1 MQFFARGERIFTALG
16 KKRRRFSWD
25 LRDFHKHA
33 QNLDSVPAGWY
44 NTTHR
49 DKGVFVCALAQAKAP
64 FSFPKAFEKGKYKG
78 QPVPRER
85 GKVRAARQVP
95 WKNPFKPQA
104 ERGFP
109 Q

>member
-1 MQFFARGERIFTALG
+1 MQFFARGVSEFLQHWARKG
-16 KKRRRFSWD
+16 GVFSWD

-64 FSFPKAFEKGKYKG
+64 FSFPKG
-78 QPVPRER
+78 V
-85 GKVRAARQVP
+85 
-95 WKNPFKPQA
+95 
-104 ERGFP
+104 
-109 Q
+109 